1 LQIRKLTDERHVIVR
16 RGRFCRGRKRMKR
29 NALALILLAA
39 LGFGL
44 LAVPCSGRH
53 GAGKEKSPHSSPC
66 HGMQAEPG
74 ASSRASDPSPE
85 PSNGCDASCRNACH
99 MSAIAEVV
107 PVSFVIAPVAQ
118 TAAEAPDP
126 GLPLFAHAID
136 HVPLA

>member
-1 LQIRKLTDERHVIVR
+1 MR
-16 RGRFCRGRKRMKR
+16 R

-39 LGFGL
+39 FGFGL

-53 GAGKEKSPHSSPC
+53 ETEKEKSSHSSPC

-74 ASSRASDPSPE
+74 APGGASDPSQE
-85 PSNGCDASCRNACH
+85 RSNGCDTSCQHACH
-99 MSAIAEVV
+99 MSAIAEVE
-107 PVSFVIAPVAQ
+107 PVSFVIAPVAL